1 MHFNNI
7 MLVTNSFAIITS
19 DSVTNN
25 NSDSVTKKLFALR
38 KENKLVEALN
48 LLLENLPQGFPATN
62 KLTLS
67 NDKWLTLAALYVIGD
82 LLKFETAQNNRDEIK
97 IEYLLNLLSG
107 LDVSNEPKNQ
117 AYLSRIKALAN
128 KYFYLIEQYNKIPK
142 KEDNKK
148 AIELLSEYRSKA
160 NDNSYDLSLAWRIYY
175 YISES
180 LKEVRFNTYQIKKYL
195 NLYFHLQ
202 IKDQP
207 HLNTCILIVAKQ
219 LKKKLYENKAGND
232 FKFYS
237 FAKIW
242 GFENLTRDDWS
253 QNDPKFKSLAE
264 DVITIVAKE
273 LSDIKEVPNEF
284 LEYFLPYINK
294 LIDHGT
300 DNLWINLYLSRIL
313 QKNNKIEEA
322 KNSLIK
328 VLKEKKTESWVWN
341 ELGMLLEN
349 EDKQLAISCYCKAL
363 LCRTD
368 ENFKVNIHKNLG
380 ILLEKLGK
388 LADAKTEYLR
398 YYEIKGSEKDLD
410 KPHWFEQI
418 KEIKNHDDFYKLH
431 SNLAEEILFNN
442 LKNIAAIVGSETT
455 YFDKNKKKDVKK
467 TLLYANIKGN
477 FSFPNISNESI
488 PLEVKVGKNMLSP
501 EMIKGTNIVIKGEV
515 ESNKLNILRIEQSS
529 LSKDLKIKPQ
539 IGVIS
544 AIYEKNEFFIVTVD
558 KGCVVKVDLSKLKK
572 KKFNIGIG
580 VGVKL
585 TICYRYDKESKPCYS
600 VIDVIEDV
608 QNNEIPNYL
617 LKTFDGPIS
626 INESSGFG
634 FVNNIFIPQKIINNS
649 LIEDGDSVTGTA
661 CINFNK
667 KKNSWGYSAIK
678 IVKY

>member
-1 MHFNNI
+1 
-7 MLVTNSFAIITS
+7 MLATIPI
-19 DSVTNN
+19 TNN
-25 NSDSVTKKLFALR
+25 NSGSVTKQLFALR

-48 LLLENLPQGFPATN
+48 FLLKNLPQGFPTTY

-82 LLKFETAQNNRDEIK
+82 LLKFETEQNNRDEIK

-107 LDVSNEPKNQ
+107 LDVSSEPKNQ
-117 AYLSRIKALAN
+117 AYLNRIKALAN

-148 AIELLSEYRSKA
+148 AIELLSEYRNKA

-219 LKKKLYENKAGND
+219 LKKKLNENKEGND

-253 QNDPKFKSLAE
+253 QSDPKFKSLAE

-273 LSDIKEVPNEF
+273 LSDIKDVPNEF
-284 LEYFLPYINK
+284 LDYFLPYINK
-294 LIDHGT
+294 LIEHGT

-328 VLKEKKTESWVWN
+328 VLKEKKTESWIWN
-341 ELGMLLEN
+341 ELGVLLEN
-349 EDKQLAISCYCKAL
+349 KDKQLAISCYCKAL

-380 ILLEKLGK
+380 ILLEKLNK

-398 YYEIKGSEKDLD
+398 YYEIKGSEKELD

-418 KEIKNHDDFYKLH
+418 KEIKNHDDFYKVN
-431 SNLAEEILFNN
+431 SNLAEEMLFNN
-442 LKNIAAIVGSETT
+442 LKNIEGIVGGETT

-467 TLLYANIKGN
+467 TILYAKVKGN
-477 FSFPNISNESI
+477 FTFPHISAESI
-488 PLEVKVGKNMLSP
+488 PLGLRIGKNLIESG
-501 EMIKGTNIVIKGEV
+501 IKKGTNVIIKGEI
-515 ESNKLNILRIEQSS
+515 ESSNLNILRIEKNPQSEF
-529 LSKDLKIKPQ
+529 KIEPQ
-539 IGVIS
+539 IGVVSVINK
-544 AIYEKNEFFIVTVD
+544 ENEFLIVVVD
-558 KGCVVKVDLSKLKK
+558 KGCAVKVGFNKLKNK
-572 KKFNIGIG
+572 KINIELGLG
-580 VGVKL
+580 LKL
-585 TICYRYDKESKPCYS
+585 TFYYRYDKESKSCYS
-600 VIDVIEDV
+600 AIDVVEIVPKE
-608 QNNEIPNYL
+608 EIPEYL
-617 LKTFDGPIS
+617 FLQFDGQLKV
-626 INESSGFG
+626 NEGSGFG
-634 FVNNIFIPQKIINNS
+634 FVNNIFVPKEVIQKAHLGNEEN
-649 LIEDGDSVTGTA
+649 VTGTA

-667 KKNSWGYSAIK
+667 KRNTWGYSAIK
-678 IVKY
+678 IGRKV